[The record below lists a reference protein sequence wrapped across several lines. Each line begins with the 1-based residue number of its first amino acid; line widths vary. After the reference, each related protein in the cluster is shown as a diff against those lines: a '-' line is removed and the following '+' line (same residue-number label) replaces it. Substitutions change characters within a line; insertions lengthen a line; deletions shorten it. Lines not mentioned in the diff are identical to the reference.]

1 MDLYKIIYHPLVLT
15 EDFKKIPQ
23 GDQRKILS
31 AIFKKLSKDPYA
43 YGKPLQGELK
53 GYFRLRI
60 MDYRAIYRIENKKII
75 VEVIKIGIRKDLIVY
90 IHAAKRLKKFL

>member
-1 MDLYKIIYHPLVLT
+1 MDSYKITYHPLVFE
-15 EDFKKIPQ
+15 EDLKKIPQ

-43 YGKPLQGELK
+43 YGKPLQKELK

-60 MDYRAIYRIENKKII
+60 MDYRAIYRIEKREII
-75 VEVIKIGIRKDLIVY
+75 VEVVKIGIRKDLIVY
-90 IHAAKRLKKFL
+90 LQAAKRLKNL

>member
-1 MDLYKIIYHPLVLT
+1 MNQYKIIYHPLVFE

-31 AIFKKLSKDPYA
+31 AIFKKLSKDPYS
-43 YGKPLQGELK
+43 YGKPLQKELK
-53 GYFRLRI
+53 GYFRLRV
-60 MDYRAIYRIENKKII
+60 MDYRVIYRVKNSQII

-90 IHAAKRLKKFL
+90 IQAAKRLKNL